1 MNSRLPA
8 DRGLSADRTYYTMT
22 FLRAFAALWVVVTH
36 CMIWGGSYWHW
47 LPNPK
52 LAVDLFMMLSGFVMT
67 ASTGWAPDAKSP
79 RDFSWGKFWLRRF
92 FRIAPAYYLSLL
104 CAVLFSH
111 YYLTGYQ
118 QFRELDPQRWASD
131 TNYAPMLI
139 HYTGQNILL
148 HLSFLFGMMPA
159 YSWSTFL
166 PDWSLSLEMQF
177 YAVFPLLILVMRR
190 FGMMRVAIVLAVVAW
205 PFIPILR
212 PLWQE
217 PSLLLFKLETFM
229 AGMLAFTAVSA
240 RPLHALALFVTGCA
254 LIKLDPSSAWRS
266 YVIYGVLFMGARFEH
281 ANRLPSILMRW
292 LQGSW
297 VRFAADTS
305 YSVYLFHGFFISG
318 FGLILA
324 HGWLTDLS
332 PFARVAAMIAL
343 VVPGVYASSYL
354 VMRWVEMPGITF
366 GKWLTRRKTG
376 LSPTRN
382 EHMTTAQVE
391 RP

>member
-1 MNSRLPA
+1 MSTAFSPS
-8 DRGLSADRTYYTMT
+8 RGLSADRTYYTMT

-36 CMIWGGSYWHW
+36 CMIWGGSYWRW

-67 ASTGWAPDAKSP
+67 ASTGWAPDAGAP
-79 RDFSWGKFWLRRF
+79 RDFSWRRFWLRRF

-118 QFRELDPQRWASD
+118 EFRELDPERWSAD

-139 HYTGQNILL
+139 HYTAQNILL
-148 HLSFLFGMMPA
+148 HLSFLFGLLPSYA
-159 YSWSTFL
+159 WSTFL

-177 YAVFPLLILVMRR
+177 YALFPLLVLVMRR
-190 FGMMRVAIVLAVVAW
+190 FGMMRVAIVLAAVAW
-205 PFIPILR
+205 PFIHVLR
-212 PLWQE
+212 PLWPE

-240 RPLHALALFVTGCA
+240 RPRHALALFATGCA
-254 LIKLDPSSAWRS
+254 LIALDPSSAWRS
-266 YVIYGVLFMGARFEH
+266 YVLYGALFMGARLEH
-281 ANRLPSILMRW
+281 ANRLPATLMRW

-305 YSVYLFHGFFISG
+305 YSVYLFHGFFIAG
-318 FGLILA
+318 FGLMLA
-324 HGWLTDLS
+324 HGWLIELS
-332 PFARVAAMIAL
+332 PFARVSVMLAL
-343 VVPGVYASSYL
+343 VLPGVYGFSYV
-354 VMRWVEMPGITF
+354 VMRWVEMPGIAL
-366 GKWLTRRKTG
+366 GKRLTRSRLEPALKY
-376 LSPTRN
+376 
-382 EHMTTAQVE
+382 
-391 RP
+391 